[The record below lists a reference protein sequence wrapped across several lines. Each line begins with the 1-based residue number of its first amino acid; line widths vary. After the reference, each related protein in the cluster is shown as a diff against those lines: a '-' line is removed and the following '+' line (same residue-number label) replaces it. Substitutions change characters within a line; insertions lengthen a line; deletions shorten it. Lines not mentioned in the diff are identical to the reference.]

1 MRVHGESQTQILFS
15 LTSTVSYIVLQL
27 LNLKNNNI
35 ETAVE
40 WLAPPALEGHILGIT
55 LSEAPPNPIGS
66 GWRGGGEDS
75 DDENDM
81 LYLFPSQQN
90 KHLLSSF
97 DMPSILPIFPYF
109 TPKLHSVVYIIIT
122 ICLFRWLRFKV
133 NKHAAEQALNGISL
147 EVKLKTKLSLLHHT
161 TA

>member
-1 MRVHGESQTQILFS
+1 MACPSPFGRSYSRDNFIWSPSKPYRVE
-15 LTSTVSYIVLQL
+15 
-27 LNLKNNNI
+27 
-35 ETAVE
+35 VE
-40 WLAPPALEGHILGIT
+40 
-55 LSEAPPNPIGS
+55 
-66 GWRGGGEDS
+66 GWGEDS

-109 TPKLHSVVYIIIT
+109 TSKLHSVVYIIIT

-133 NKHAAEQALNGISL
+133 NKHAAEQAFNGISL
-147 EVKLKTKLSLLHHT
+147 EVKLKTKLSVLHHT